1 MLMVEVII
9 TLANGEQTGAKKG
22 KFMHFRS
29 CCKIPSLEI
38 QRENVS
44 DATKTF
50 QA

>member
-1 MLMVEVII
+1 MLMVEAIVTI
-9 TLANGEQTGAKKG
+9 ANSEQTGAKG
-22 KFMHFRS
+22 KLMHFRS

-38 QRENVS
+38 QHETVS